1 LSGKVTQSLRKVL
14 GCSVIKVLI
23 LILLQ
28 IFENRLAD
36 IKIQKNDLFKEISNF
51 LGKQLFSGK
60 KLVQP

>member
-1 LSGKVTQSLRKVL
+1 M
-14 GCSVIKVLI
+14 IKVLI